1 MDIEERDRW
10 RAAFLTPDGLAVM
23 REIMEHTQLR
33 TSFVTDPY
41 ILGKQDV
48 GRFIL
53 NRAAEYCP
61 ERVADVILRES
72 ELG

>member
-1 MDIEERDRW
+1 
-10 RAAFLTPDGLAVM
+10 M

-33 TSFVTDPY
+33 TSYVTDPY
-41 ILGKQDV
+41 TLGKQDV

-61 ERVADVILRES
+61 ERVADVLLQHS
-72 ELG
+72 EMG